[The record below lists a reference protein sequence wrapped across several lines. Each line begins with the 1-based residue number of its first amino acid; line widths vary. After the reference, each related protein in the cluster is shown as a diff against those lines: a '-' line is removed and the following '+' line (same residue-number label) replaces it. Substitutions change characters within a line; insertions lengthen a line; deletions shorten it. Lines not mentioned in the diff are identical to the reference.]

1 MTKKILFTTLI
12 LFAVLHLPA
21 QVLTLEEAWTKAR
34 QAYPLAGQI
43 QLSKDIAAINI
54 ENLSRGYLPQVNI
67 NAQASYQSDVTRISI
82 PLPSVKVDPLSKDQY
97 KIAADIS
104 QLIYDGG
111 LIKQQQE
118 LQRLNAKTEAQKTE
132 VELYKIRERIS
143 QVYLGI
149 LLMDEQLRQTALVKA
164 DIASGIKKVEAQV
177 NNGVAFRSNLHLLKA
192 EQLKNDQRI
201 IELNASR
208 KSLKDVLGILIQQPL
223 HEKTMLQKP
232 GAAMT
237 AESTVSRPEISLFDK
252 QTSLLQQQ
260 KKLIASRNLPKAS
273 AFVQGGYGRPGLNM
287 LKNAFEPFAIG
298 GLRLNWNLGNLYTAK
313 NEKKLVE
320 LNSRNIALQKETFLL
335 NNSTQVSQQL
345 AEIDKLEQLIKTDK
359 EIIALRSSVKQAAN
373 AQLENGVITANDY
386 LREVNAED
394 QARELMTLH
403 ELQLIQAN
411 INLKLLKGE

>member
-1 MTKKILFTTLI
+1 MIKKILLTNLI
-12 LFAVLHLPA
+12 LYAALHSPA

-82 PLPSVKVDPLSKDQY
+82 PVPSVKVDPLSKDQY
-97 KIAADIS
+97 KVAADIS

-132 VELYKIRERIS
+132 VELYKIRERTS
-143 QVYLGI
+143 LVYLGI
-149 LLMDEQLRQTALVKA
+149 LLIDEQLKQTALVRT
-164 DIASGIKKVEAQV
+164 DITNGIKKVETQV
-177 NNGVAFRSNLHLLKA
+177 NNGVAFRSNLNLLKA

-208 KSLKDVLGILIQQPL
+208 KSLTDVLGILIQQPL
-223 HEKTMLQKP
+223 NEKTMLQKP
-232 GAAMT
+232 EAAPSGD
-237 AESTVSRPEISLFDK
+237 STGTRPEISLFDR

-287 LKNAFEPFAIG
+287 LKNSFEPFAIG

-335 NNSTQVSQQL
+335 NNSTQISQQR
-345 AEIDKLEQLIKTDK
+345 AEIDKLEQLIKADK
-359 EIIALRSSVKQAAN
+359 EIITLRSSVKQAAN

-403 ELQLIQAN
+403 ELQLIQAT